1 MKPYV
6 ITIARQYG
14 SGGKTVG
21 KMLAEKLQIPCYN
34 REIITMA
41 SEDSGVNA
49 LLFSDERLKSDFA
62 ERLRRRYQGK
72 ALSGDKSYDDD
83 VLFEYQAK
91 VIRQLAEAGPCVLIG
106 RCADY
111 VLRDQAGLLRVMVHA
126 PMEFRRQYARE
137 VLGWTGE
144 DKEMDTRIYKQDK
157 ARASYYE
164 YYTQN
169 RWGDV
174 RHCDLALN
182 AALGEEA
189 CVQALLAAYKAA
201 K

>member
-1 MKPYV
+1 MGR
-6 ITIARQYG
+6 TG
-14 SGGKTVG
+14 SLLYSLYSMTAELPLGDQVF
-21 KMLAEKLQIPCYN
+21 LAQ
-34 REIITMA
+34 
-41 SEDSGVNA
+41 S
-49 LLFSDERLKSDFA
+49 
-62 ERLRRRYQGK
+62 Q
-72 ALSGDKSYDDD
+72 
-83 VLFEYQAK
+83 
-91 VIRQLAEAGPCVLIG
+91 VIRKLAQEGPCVIVG

-111 VLRDQAGLLRVMVHA
+111 VLRDHPGLLRVMVHA
-126 PMEFRRQYARE
+126 PMEFRRQYARDI
-137 VLGWTGE
+137 LGWTGE

>member
-1 MKPYV
+1 MSKCI
-6 ITIARQYG
+6 ITISREFC
-14 SGGKTVG
+14 SGGRDIAK
-21 KMLAEKLQIPCYN
+21 KLADQLGIPYYDK
-34 REIITMA
+34 EIITMA
-41 SEDSGVNA
+41 AKQSGLSEEAIRQSEKRRTGS
-49 LLFSDERLKSDFA
+49 LLYSLYSMTA
-62 ERLRRRYQGK
+62 ELP
-72 ALSGDKSYDDD
+72 LGDQVFLAQS
-83 VLFEYQAK
+83 Q
-91 VIRQLAEAGPCVLIG
+91 VIRKLAQEGPCVIVG

-111 VLRDQAGLLRVMVHA
+111 VLRDHPGLLRVMVHA
-126 PMEFRRQYARE
+126 PMEFRRQYARDI
-137 VLGWTGE
+137 LGWTGE